1 MVMVMVC
8 GEWMGVWWWLL
19 LSGLSENG
27 CKHIGNSTAV
37 DEVMAT
43 DTHALSFEIVCSGQ
57 LQSFL
62 ELAVILKKQI
72 NKKKQHLQEKRGV
85 MGGKGP
91 PPPQKV

>member
-1 MVMVMVC
+1 MACLPLLPPFDKSKRGDGVMVMVMVC

-19 LSGLSENG
+19 LSGLGENG
-27 CKHIGNSTAV
+27 CKHIGNNTDV
-37 DEVMAT
+37 DEVMTT

-72 NKKKQHLQEKRGV
+72 NK
-85 MGGKGP
+85 
-91 PPPQKV
+91 